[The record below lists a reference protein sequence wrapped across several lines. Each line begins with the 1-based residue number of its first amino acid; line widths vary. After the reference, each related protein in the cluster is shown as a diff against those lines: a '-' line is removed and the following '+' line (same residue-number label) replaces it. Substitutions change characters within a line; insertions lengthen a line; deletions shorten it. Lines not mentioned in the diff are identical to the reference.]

1 MAATDSLRA
10 RYAQASDDDIRAILD
25 AGTTQMEP
33 GARAILM
40 AEVRRR
46 HMLGDVSPLDKL
58 AWPAEVPE
66 AAKYSKVGLGMRF
79 FAYIID
85 TVYAGLPLIV
95 CAVLLGVGLLAARGL
110 GGIAAAG
117 VLGMICSLGWAIY
130 YSFVKDGREGGQSVG
145 KKALNLM
152 VVNIATNEPCTKR
165 ESFVRQLDLFFL
177 QMIPVVGWLVEP
189 IVMLSSKDGRRLG
202 DRAAETQVIEV
213 SEYQPP
219 TVRDDRVLLG

>member
-1 MAATDSLRA
+1 MATTDTLRT
-10 RYAQASDDDIRAILD
+10 RYAQASDDDLRAMLD

-66 AAKYSKVGLGMRF
+66 ASRYSKVGFGKRVL
-79 FAYIID
+79 AYIID
-85 TVYAGLPLIV
+85 ALYSGLPLIG
-95 CAVLLGVGLLAARGL
+95 CAMLTALGFAVAGNL

-117 VLGMICSLGWAIY
+117 ILGMICSLGWAIY

-152 VVNIATNEPCTKR
+152 VVNITTNEPCSKR
-165 ESFVRQLDLFFL
+165 ESFTRQLDLFFL
-177 QMIPVVGWLVEP
+177 QMIPLVGWLVEP
-189 IVMLSSKDGRRLG
+189 IVMLSSKDGRRIG
-202 DRAAETQVIEV
+202 DRAADTQVIEV
-213 SEYQPP
+213 SEYQPA
-219 TVRDDRVLLG
+219 TIQRDRVLLG